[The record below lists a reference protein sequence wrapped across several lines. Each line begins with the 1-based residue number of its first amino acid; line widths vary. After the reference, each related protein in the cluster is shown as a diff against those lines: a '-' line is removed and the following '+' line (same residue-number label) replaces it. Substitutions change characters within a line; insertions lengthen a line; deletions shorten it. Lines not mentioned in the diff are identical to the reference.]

1 MLELRNI
8 SYVVDGLKILDDI
21 SLKIETGNFLAITGP
36 NGSGKSTL
44 AQIIMGI
51 KKPTSGQILLNGED
65 ITELS
70 ITDRAKKGIAFAF
83 QQPGKFKGLTVFDLL
98 EIASG
103 TKLKKSFAAE
113 LLEKVGLNPEYLE
126 RELSSALSGGEL
138 KRIEIATVLARNADL
153 MIFDEPEAGID
164 LWSFEKLVDILS
176 GLSNTAIVISHQEKL
191 LQAAN
196 EIILL
201 KKGKIAERGKAKDIL
216 RKLEGGKN
224 ES

>member
-8 SYVVDGLKILDDI
+8 SYVVDGLKILDDV

-83 QQPGKFKGLTVFDLL
+83 QQPVKFKGLTVFDLL

-103 TKLKKSFAAE
+103 AKLKKSSAAE

-138 KRIEIATVLARNADL
+138 KRIEIATVLTRNADL